1 MSRAVAKRP
10 SIALALGGGAARG
23 LAHIPLLEAL
33 DELGVRPLAI
43 AGTSIGSIIGVAYA
57 AGMTGREMR
66 KYASTLFSNRTELLK
81 RIASRWPGSIASLW
95 NPLTPAMIN
104 GETLIE
110 ILLPDAVPPTFEE
123 LKIPFKVVAT
133 DLYGRCQV
141 VIERGPLL
149 QAVAASASVPAML
162 KPVQIGG
169 RVLVDGG
176 CINPTP
182 FDVVRGLADL
192 TVAFDLTSETPVEA
206 EGIPSS
212 LDAVM
217 ASAQIMFSTIVR
229 EKLKHDAPDIL
240 VRPEVGKFRALNFFK
255 VEEIMAAAE
264 PTKEE
269 LKRKL
274 EAAFARA

>member
-240 VRPEVGKFRALNFFK
+240 VRPDVGKFRALNFFK

-264 PTKEE
+264 PAKEE